1 MHDENYKRLFA
12 FPRMVE
18 DLLRVVV
25 TGEWLDEADFTSLRK
40 LSGEYVSD
48 DLRRRHGDT
57 VWRLRLGDGSLHVL
71 VLLEFQSRSDSDM
84 ALRILEYTA
93 LLYREVRRNEA
104 LGRDGLRPPVLPI
117 VLYNGSARWKAALEV
132 RELIAPVG
140 PSLSPYQPS
149 QRYLL
154 LDERHVEEDDL
165 PRRNLMRAVV
175 GLEQSRTPADL
186 LRVVHAL
193 QERLRSAHDGELR
206 RVFGD
211 WVRRTEERFM
221 QDKVEV
227 PTPVEGRDVLDEV
240 YESLVERASHWPD
253 EWIEKGREQGLEQ
266 GLEHERALL
275 CRQAESRFGAG
286 TSEQLSVALGEVRDQ
301 NRLADIGDWLVR
313 CATGEEFLARAFP
326 SPDGAE
332 PSEV

>member
-1 MHDENYKRLFA
+1 
-12 FPRMVE
+12 
-18 DLLRVVV
+18 
-25 TGEWLDEADFTSLRK
+25 
-40 LSGEYVSD
+40 
-48 DLRRRHGDT
+48 
-57 VWRLRLGDGSLHVL
+57 
-71 VLLEFQSRSDSDM
+71 
-84 ALRILEYTA
+84 
-93 LLYREVRRNEA
+93 
-104 LGRDGLRPPVLPI
+104 
-117 VLYNGSARWKAALEV
+117 
-132 RELIAPVG
+132 
-140 PSLSPYQPS
+140 
-149 QRYLL
+149 
-154 LDERHVEEDDL
+154 
-165 PRRNLMRAVV
+165 
-175 GLEQSRTPADL
+175 
-186 LRVVHAL
+186 
-193 QERLRSAHDGELR
+193 
-206 RVFGD
+206 
-211 WVRRTEERFM
+211 M

-313 CATGEEFLARAFP
+313 CDTGEEFLARAFP